1 MALRKKINKNKNFIF
16 YKKIIGFTTKKGKKS
31 IATKLIYSA
40 FLKVSLKINVPIN
53 LVFIQVFIKL
63 NTFVETKK
71 ISIKRGSH
79 IIPFGISFER
89 RCYIISKWL
98 LSSLKQSNQKISTS
112 EKLSIEI
119 LNLIKDET
127 LSKSFLEKVQNKID
141 AVSNRS
147 NIHYRW

>member
-40 FLKVSLKINVPIN
+40 FLKVSLKMNIPIH

-71 ISIKRGSH
+71 INIKRSSH

-98 LSSLKQSNQKISTS
+98 LNSLRQSNQKVSTS

-119 LNLIKDET
+119 LNLIKDENF
-127 LSKSFLEKVQNKID
+127 SKSFLEKVRNKVD

-147 NIHYRW
+147 NTHYRW